1 MTLIEANQL
10 LLEVDCRDPDA
21 VASALTDRARAI
33 AEFAS
38 TASADLLEETLSAG
52 VTFRDRLE
60 HAQIETRREL
70 DRMTKLS
77 RGLESTLDQG
87 QPDRVTCFG

>member
-1 MTLIEANQL
+1 MTLHEANQL

-21 VASALTDRARAI
+21 VACALTDRARAI
-33 AEFAS
+33 AEFA
-38 TASADLLEETLSAG
+38 AAAAPDLLQETLVAG
-52 VTFRDRLE
+52 EAFRDRFE

-77 RGLESTLDQG
+77 RGLESTLDDC
-87 QPDRVTCFG
+87 QPDRITCFG